1 MTEYFYTATYKPS
14 GRVSPGT
21 QGFTSGVYQSEK
33 PSAKEAFED
42 LVASLIE
49 RENYTVR
56 IQKFERI

>member
-49 RENYTVR
+49 RENYNR
-56 IQKFERI
+56 NLRGFDAD